1 MKVTGQPSVVRGM
14 KDLVNPSTLFR
25 DEEKL
30 KKTNKQNQTTTV
42 VLKITKQK
50 LTGWQQHKKNYRYLQ
65 MTCASKICLRKTQ
78 EVAQSFPD

>member
-25 DEEKL
+25 DEEKI
-30 KKTNKQNQTTTV
+30 KKNKTTTV

-50 LTGWQQHKKNYRYLQ
+50 ITGWQQHKKNYRYLQ
-65 MTCASKICLRKTQ
+65 MTCASKMCLRKAQ